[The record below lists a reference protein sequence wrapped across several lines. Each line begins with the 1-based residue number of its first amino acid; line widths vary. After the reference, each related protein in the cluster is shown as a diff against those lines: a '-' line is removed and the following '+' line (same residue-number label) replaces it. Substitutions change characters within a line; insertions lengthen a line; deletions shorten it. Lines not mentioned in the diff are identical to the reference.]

1 MANKL
6 ITCKT
11 CGAEMASNAKNC
23 PKCGA
28 KNKKPIY
35 KKWWFYVLVV
45 VILIGAV
52 EGSQGGN
59 KDAGAGAAEI
69 GTSTVSTAKATS
81 VPAEYQHYNVTELLD
96 ALKANAMKAQS
107 TYKDQY
113 VELEGYLGTIDSDGK
128 YIGLSAG
135 EDNYNYLFQEIQCY
149 IKTEEQRN
157 AIMEKNKGDRLIIR
171 GKIINVGEVLG
182 YSLNIESIG

>member
-1 MANKL
+1 
-6 ITCKT
+6 
-11 CGAEMASNAKNC
+11 
-23 PKCGA
+23 
-28 KNKKPIY
+28 
-35 KKWWFYVLVV
+35 
-45 VILIGAV
+45 
-52 EGSQGGN
+52 
-59 KDAGAGAAEI
+59 
-69 GTSTVSTAKATS
+69 
-81 VPAEYQHYNVTELLD
+81 
-96 ALKANAMKAQS
+96 MKAQS

-182 YSLNIESIG
+182 YSLNIESIGQTLFYKKQKGTAFAVPFCYMDEDKMKKMSHI